1 MKDQRRTN
9 IKVGISALA
18 GLILLIWLFAWAK
31 NIGVRSDKVTL
42 HIEFTNVA
50 GLETGD
56 PVTVNG
62 LRKGFVDDLKI
73 KGNKVLMTALVD
85 SDVDLRSD
93 AKFGIMMLDLMGGKK
108 MEINPGEAPGKL
120 DISKTLKGN
129 FYADIPEVMAMLGS
143 VQDDLL
149 AIIRDGRTTLS
160 SMNEIVGDPSFSAEV
175 KTSLSNVSAITAKL
189 NGILDENKDNIKTIS
204 EQGASLTTQLNQLT
218 LENKDKISQV
228 LSETQSA
235 IKNEDALI
243 QKFNKLADE
252 TAAGNNNAGKLLYD
266 RKIMSD
272 LEESLTTLKE
282 LTRILV
288 EQLKDSGLNVDI
300 F

>member
-9 IKVGISALA
+9 IKVGVSALA

-31 NIGVRSDKVTL
+31 NIGVRSDKVML
-42 HIEFTNVA
+42 QIEFANVS
-50 GLETGD
+50 GLEVGD
-56 PVTVNG
+56 PVTVSG

-73 KGNKVLMTALVD
+73 KGNKVLMTAAVEN
-85 SDVDLRSD
+85 DVDLRSD

-108 MEINPGEAPGKL
+108 LEINPGSSTAKL
-120 DISKTLKGN
+120 DINKTHLGS

-149 AIIRDGRTTLS
+149 QIIRDVRVALS
-160 SMNEIVGDPSFSAEV
+160 AVNEIITDPDFSAEI
-175 KTSLSNVSAITAKL
+175 KTSLSNVSAITVKL
-189 NGILDENKDNIKTIS
+189 NRILDENEDNIKTIS
-204 EQGASLTTQLNQLT
+204 EQGASLTTQLNEIT
-218 LENKDKISQV
+218 SENKDKIAQV
-228 LSETQSA
+228 LTETQLA
-235 IKNEDALI
+235 IKNADELI

-266 RKIMSD
+266 KKIMSD
-272 LEESLTTLKE
+272 LETSLSTLKE

-288 EQLKDSGLNVDI
+288 EQLQDSGLNVDI

>member
-18 GLILLIWLFAWAK
+18 GLILLIWLFAWSK
-31 NIGVRSDKVTL
+31 NIGVRSDKVAL
-42 HIEFTNVA
+42 HIEFSNVA

-73 KGNKVLMTALVD
+73 KGNKVIMTALVD

-108 MEINPGEAPGKL
+108 MEINPGEAPDKL

-160 SMNEIVGDPSFSAEV
+160 SMNEIVGDPNFGTEV

-189 NGILDENKDNIKTIS
+189 NRILDENEENIKTIS

-218 LENKDKISQV
+218 SENKDKISQV

-235 IKNEDALI
+235 IKNADALI

-266 RKIMSD
+266 KKIMSD